1 MIRKLIY
8 QGIFCKCLTHV
19 RIAMRFQFPNGKHC
33 TIPWFVLFLTRPNIL
48 RTQAEYWWCKSN
60 GPYLDLF
67 LRDVG
72 VAEPVESLEE
82 LVDVDLAVAI
92 GVQLVEQSLQPVA
105 FSLHPSRF
113 LGRG

>member
-1 MIRKLIY
+1 MANTT
-8 QGIFCKCLTHV
+8 QCLSS
-19 RIAMRFQFPNGKHC
+19 FNFL
-33 TIPWFVLFLTRPNIL
+33 LFLVFLTTYFYFL
-48 RTQAEYWWCKSN
+48 QAEFWWCKNN